1 MKNRSIS
8 FYILAMVL
16 ATGSNAQASDY
27 VLSKDN
33 THVATTAL
41 KYKTK
46 RPLLQD
52 RLFVSQ
58 AVEAEIRRIKS
69 ELTNPKLAWMFEN
82 CFPNTLDIQCVIGKQ
97 MVRMIRLSIL
107 EIYMLCGFVIRV
119 RKYGLMYSWLIKIQ
133 S

>member
-46 RPLLQD
+46 RPLLQGI
-52 RLFVSQ
+52 RN
-58 AVEAEIRRIKS
+58 EIRFLASFNRQKAFCIKS
-69 ELTNPKLAWMFEN
+69 CRGNH
-82 CFPNTLDIQCVIGKQ
+82 
-97 MVRMIRLSIL
+97 
-107 EIYMLCGFVIRV
+107 
-119 RKYGLMYSWLIKIQ
+119 
-133 S
+133 

>member
-82 CFPNTLDIQCVIGKQ
+82 CFPNTLDTT
-97 MVRMIRLSIL
+97 VRYR
-107 EIYMLCGFVIRV
+107 
-119 RKYGLMYSWLIKIQ
+119 
-133 S
+133 

>member
-46 RPLLQD
+46 RP
-52 RLFVSQ
+52 
-58 AVEAEIRRIKS
+58 
-69 ELTNPKLAWMFEN
+69 
-82 CFPNTLDIQCVIGKQ
+82 
-97 MVRMIRLSIL
+97 
-107 EIYMLCGFVIRV
+107 
-119 RKYGLMYSWLIKIQ
+119 
-133 S
+133 

>member
-41 KYKTK
+41 NI
-46 RPLLQD
+46 RPNALYFKID
-52 RLFVSQ
+52 YLF
-58 AVEAEIRRIKS
+58 
-69 ELTNPKLAWMFEN
+69 LKL
-82 CFPNTLDIQCVIGKQ
+82 
-97 MVRMIRLSIL
+97 
-107 EIYMLCGFVIRV
+107 
-119 RKYGLMYSWLIKIQ
+119 
-133 S
+133 

>member
-46 RPLLQD
+46 ALYFKID
-52 RLFVSQ
+52 YLF
-58 AVEAEIRRIKS
+58 
-69 ELTNPKLAWMFEN
+69 LKL
-82 CFPNTLDIQCVIGKQ
+82 
-97 MVRMIRLSIL
+97 
-107 EIYMLCGFVIRV
+107 
-119 RKYGLMYSWLIKIQ
+119 
-133 S
+133 